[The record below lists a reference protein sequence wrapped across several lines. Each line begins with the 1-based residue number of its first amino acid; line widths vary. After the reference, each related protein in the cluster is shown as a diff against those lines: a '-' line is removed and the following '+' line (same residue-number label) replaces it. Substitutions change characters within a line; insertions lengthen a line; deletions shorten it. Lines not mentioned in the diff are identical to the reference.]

1 MGKVFGIDLG
11 TTYSCIAHIDEN
23 GKPVVLKNAEGE
35 LTTPSVVYFE
45 SQNEVTVGSAAKEHL
60 KMFPDQTVDLIK
72 RNIGKPGFSLNL
84 NGVNMKPEEISSYIL
99 KKVVQDAEDS
109 LRMEGK
115 LDDDEKIR
123 DVVITCPAYFGVAER
138 DATKA
143 AGVIAGLNVM
153 AIINEPTAAAITYG
167 VTDDS
172 DNQDKTVLVY
182 DLGGGTFDITMINIK
197 PGEIRVVVTGGDHNL
212 SGRDWDEK
220 ILMYLAEQYQSETG
234 TPDNI
239 LEDAE
244 TFQELSLS
252 AERAKKL
259 LSAKMKAP
267 IAINYMGERVRVE
280 LTREKF
286 DELTEDLITR
296 TIDLTREMFKEAEKK
311 GFSQGDISEILLVGS
326 SSKMPQVM
334 SRVGSEFGLETKMF
348 DPDEAV
354 AKGAAIYANKM
365 NEFNIVLEEIA
376 KQRGESVEE
385 VKEQVD
391 QGQLDLQQEAKE
403 ANIQMRGKRLPGEDV
418 KIINVS
424 SRSFGTC
431 AYNNDDQQRLYNIIM
446 KNTELPATGTDNF
459 YPREDNQKSVKFEVL
474 ENLSSEEII
483 DPEIGK
489 EIGVAVLT
497 MPEGVTTDTQ
507 IRVTFRLDES
517 GLLYLHA
524 KEMKDGLEIEATFQ
538 TTEALSEQEMSDAI
552 RRSSESNIS

>member
-23 GKPVVLKNAEGE
+23 GKPVVLKNAEGD

-45 SQNEVTVGSAAKEHL
+45 SQNDVTVGSSAKENL
-60 KMFPDQTVDLIK
+60 KMYPDQTVDLIK
-72 RNIGKPGFSLNL
+72 RNIGKPGFSLNI
-84 NGVNMKPEEISSYIL
+84 NGIDMKPEEISSYIL

-115 LDDDEKIR
+115 LGDDEKIR

-138 DATKA
+138 DATQA

-172 DNQDKTVLVY
+172 QNKTVLVY

-212 SGRDWDEK
+212 GGRDWDEK
-220 ILMYLAEQYQSETG
+220 ILMYLAEQYQSKTG
-234 TPDNI
+234 TSDNI

-244 TFQELSLS
+244 TFQELSLAS
-252 AERAKKL
+252 ERAKKL
-259 LSAKMKAP
+259 LSAKEKAP
-267 IAINYMGERVRVE
+267 VAVNYMGERVRVE

-286 DELTEDLITR
+286 DELTEDLLTR
-296 TIDLTREMFKEAEKK
+296 TIDLTRDMFKEAEKK
-311 GFSQGDISEILLVGS
+311 GFSQSDVSEILLVGG

-334 SRVGSEFGLETKMF
+334 GHIKSEFGIETKMF
-348 DPDEAV
+348 DPDESV

-365 NEFNIVLEEIA
+365 SEFNIVLEEIA
-376 KQRGESVEE
+376 KQQGKSVEE

-391 QGQLDLQQEAKE
+391 KGQMDLQKEAKK
-403 ANIQMRGKRLPGEDV
+403 ANIQMRGGRLPGEDV

-431 AYNNDDQQRLYNIIM
+431 AYDETDQLKLFNIII
-446 KNTELPATGTDNF
+446 KNAELPATGTNSF
-459 YPREDNQKSVKFEVL
+459 YPRQNDQQSVRFQVMECLASDEKV
-474 ENLSSEEII
+474 
-483 DPEIGK
+483 DPELGK
-489 EIGVAVLT
+489 EIGTAELT
-497 MPEGVTTDTQ
+497 LPAGVTLDTEIQ
-507 IRVTFRLDES
+507 VTFRLDES
-517 GLLYLHA
+517 GLLHLHA
-524 KEMKDGLEIEATFQ
+524 KEMKDGREVDAEFQ
-538 TTEALSEQEMSDAI
+538 TTEALSEQEMTDAI
-552 RRSSESNIS
+552 RRSNKSSVN